1 MTASFI
7 RITYKNIIEIINYYF
22 IKIEILLT
30 DSAVIPNDFEI
41 AFNYDQDQFVELF
54 KIMLNYGNL

>member
-1 MTASFI
+1 MMASFI

-30 DSAVIPNDFEI
+30 DSAVIPDDF
-41 AFNYDQDQFVELF
+41 
-54 KIMLNYGNL
+54 

>member
-41 AFNYDQDQFVELF
+41 AFNYD
-54 KIMLNYGNL
+54 